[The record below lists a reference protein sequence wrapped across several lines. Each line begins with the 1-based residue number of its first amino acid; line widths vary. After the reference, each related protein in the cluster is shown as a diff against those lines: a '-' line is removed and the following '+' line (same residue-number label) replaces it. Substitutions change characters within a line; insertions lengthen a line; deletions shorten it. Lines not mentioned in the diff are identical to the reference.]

1 MMAEKR
7 KRARLRKGIGLLLII
22 ALVMVVTLAI
32 GWAGGNY
39 PETLTALNRWLER
52 YQSLWL
58 LWRLSLYGGLLWGGW
73 KIGQRVKHQAEYRM
87 TLRRMMA
94 ASLLFILLGEYA
106 LFVSQGSVS

>member
-7 KRARLRKGIGLLLII
+7 ARLKRGIGLSLII
-22 ALVMVVTLAI
+22 ALAMVVTLTA
-32 GWAGGNY
+32 GWAGMNY
-39 PETLTALNRWLER
+39 PETLSALNRWMAR

-58 LWRLSLYGGLLWGGW
+58 LWRLSLYGWLLWGGW
-73 KIGQRVKHQAEYRM
+73 KIGQRVKHQAEYRT

-94 ASLLFILLGEYA
+94 VSGLFILLGEYA